1 MGWTLGAWHRAWCL
15 LSLGTHISTL
25 ILWGLGKILNLS
37 KLQFLHLENGNNGVI
52 CEAGPHPYT
61 HSLISHSLS
70 PTLAFFPGS
79 YLTYSDH
86 SLNVPGYCLSLFQ
99 DALSPGY
106 QRWALSGLGH
116 QCLALTPVSSV

>member
-1 MGWTLGAWHRAWCL
+1 MDTCHV
-15 LSLGTHISTL
+15 STL

-52 CEAGPHPYT
+52 CEAEPHSYT
-61 HSLISHSLS
+61 HSFISHSLS

-86 SLNVPGYCLSLFQ
+86 SLNVSLPPSGCPLYWVPEVGTLWPGTPV
-99 DALSPGY
+99 PGTY
-106 QRWALSGLGH
+106 PSQQRVENDCVSVSWALG
-116 QCLALTPVSSV
+116 